1 MSPAAASAPASLSLA
16 ELWALLRPDRRQL
29 AVCAAFT
36 ALSVATA
43 VLVAPSLGRVVD
55 IISKGTAGTPAEL
68 AAAVGRLGAVYIC
81 SNISLA
87 VQVGWAG
94 RAWPGARNCWR
105 RSASSSGHAEHDGR
119 GWLSLLPSC
128 FLPRDAHRWRWRWHW
143 ARAWRTGCA
152 AACLARCCS
161 VTRCSLTA

>member
-1 MSPAAASAPASLSLA
+1 MAAAAGAAAAAPSTSPPPASLSLA

-68 AAAVGRLGAVYIC
+68 ATAVGTLGAVYIC
-81 SNISLA
+81 SNVSLA
-87 VQVGWAG
+87 VQVGGAG
-94 RAWPGARNCWR
+94 
-105 RSASSSGHAEHDGR
+105 GR
-119 GWLSLLPSC
+119 GPQV
-128 FLPRDAHRWRWRWHW
+128 
-143 ARAWRTGCA
+143 A
-152 AACLARCCS
+152 AAGPGH
-161 VTRCSLTA
+161 